1 MAYLAILRTIFSQLF
16 HINVGRHALQKV
28 THICVYRYISCI
40 LAHISH
46 ISHILHIV
54 TYLCISALYRFIF
67 NVILLLLHITM
78 QVIASV
84 EKYENAGMKF
94 STVPAFALA
103 ESRASDACCL
113 FLVQKHTR
121 AKSAC
126 FPPQESSDQVLEH
139 TWRRTASTH
148 ELRPVPFPCATCRPP
163 PMQPCCDACFV
174 SQC

>member
-1 MAYLAILRTIFSQLF
+1 M
-16 HINVGRHALQKV
+16 GRHALQKV

-67 NVILLLLHITM
+67 NVILLLLHIVTVLSNVQNITM
-78 QVIASV
+78 EVIASV

-121 AKSAC
+121 TKSAC
-126 FPPQESSDQVLEH
+126 FPPQESSDQVLELIADVG
-139 TWRRTASTH
+139 RTASTH

>member
-1 MAYLAILRTIFSQLF
+1 MATAVIKTHYSICHKQF
-16 HINVGRHALQKV
+16 HI
-28 THICVYRYISCI
+28 T
-40 LAHISH
+40 
-46 ISHILHIV
+46 
-54 TYLCISALYRFIF
+54 T
-67 NVILLLLHITM
+67 

-126 FPPQESSDQVLEH
+126 FPPQESSDQVLELI
-139 TWRRTASTH
+139 ADVATH
-148 ELRPVPFPCATCRPP
+148 SLDPRAATRAVPVRNLPA
-163 PMQPCCDACFV
+163 AAHAALL
-174 SQC
+174 

>member
-1 MAYLAILRTIFSQLF
+1 MSDNNFKPTFSYQC
-16 HINVGRHALQKV
+16 GSTCPAK
-28 THICVYRYISCI
+28 
-40 LAHISH
+40 SH
-46 ISHILHIV
+46 P
-54 TYLCISALYRFIF
+54 YLCISVHILHTGTYLTYLTYLAYRHIS
-67 NVILLLLHITM
+67 VHITM

-126 FPPQESSDQVLEH
+126 FPPQESSDQVLELI
-139 TWRRTASTH
+139 ADVATH
-148 ELRPVPFPCATCRPP
+148 SLDPRAATRAVPVRNLPA
-163 PMQPCCDACFV
+163 AAHAALL
-174 SQC
+174 

>member
-1 MAYLAILRTIFSQLF
+1 MVQYE
-16 HINVGRHALQKV
+16 
-28 THICVYRYISCI
+28 
-40 LAHISH
+40 
-46 ISHILHIV
+46 
-54 TYLCISALYRFIF
+54 LCH
-67 NVILLLLHITM
+67 VDITM

-126 FPPQESSDQVLEH
+126 FPPQESSDQVLDQ
-139 TWRRTASTH
+139 TGLIADVATH
-148 ELRPVPFPCATCRPP
+148 SLDPRAATRAVPVRNLPA
-163 PMQPCCDACFV
+163 AAHAALL
-174 SQC
+174 

>member
-1 MAYLAILRTIFSQLF
+1 MNNPRIFQPTFSYQC
-16 HINVGRHALQKV
+16 GSTCPAK
-28 THICVYRYISCI
+28 
-40 LAHISH
+40 SH
-46 ISHILHIV
+46 P
-54 TYLCISALYRFIF
+54 YLCISVHILHTGTCLTYLTYLAYRHIS
-67 NVILLLLHITM
+67 VHITM

-113 FLVQKHTR
+113 FLVQKHTH

>member
-1 MAYLAILRTIFSQLF
+1 
-16 HINVGRHALQKV
+16 
-28 THICVYRYISCI
+28 
-40 LAHISH
+40 
-46 ISHILHIV
+46 
-54 TYLCISALYRFIF
+54 
-67 NVILLLLHITM
+67 M

-126 FPPQESSDQVLEH
+126 FPPQESSDQVLDQTGINCTRGE
-139 TWRRTASTH
+139 RTASTH

>member
-1 MAYLAILRTIFSQLF
+1 MIYF
-16 HINVGRHALQKV
+16 HIGKVIFTEHPELKQYVKICNSIRDINRDMPKYAQQNV
-28 THICVYRYISCI
+28 T
-40 LAHISH
+40 
-46 ISHILHIV
+46 
-54 TYLCISALYRFIF
+54 TY
-67 NVILLLLHITM
+67 ITM

-126 FPPQESSDQVLEH
+126 CPPQESSDQVLELI
-139 TWRRTASTH
+139 ADVATH
-148 ELRPVPFPCATCRPP
+148 SLDPRAATRAVPVRNLPA
-163 PMQPCCDACFV
+163 AAHAALL
-174 SQC
+174 

>member
-1 MAYLAILRTIFSQLF
+1 MWV
-16 HINVGRHALQKV
+16 NVGRHALQKV

-121 AKSAC
+121 EVSL
-126 FPPQESSDQVLEH
+126 FSSPGKFRPSSGINC
-139 TWRRTASTH
+139 RRGDAQPRPTSCDPCRSRAQPAGRRPCSLAVMRAS
-148 ELRPVPFPCATCRPP
+148 
-163 PMQPCCDACFV
+163 
-174 SQC
+174 